1 MKEGENQIAKF
12 YYLLTALERG
22 TVVRML
28 GNGLAILIKKCYYI
42 KDSCN

>member
-1 MKEGENQIAKF
+1 MKEDKNQIAKF
-12 YYLLTALERG
+12 YDLLTALEKG

-28 GNGLAILIKKCYYI
+28 SNGLAILIKKCYYI